1 MINRQGGRAAQQLT
15 AVEAA
20 GLVKSGDWLDYGL
33 ALSQPDTFDRALAE
47 RRDEL
52 RQVGIRNCLSM
63 RPRAVLEVDPEG
75 QHFHT
80 FSWHFTGYDRKQHDA
95 GLCSYIPCNLGE
107 IPDYYRRFIAP
118 PDIVILK
125 ATPMDAEGYFNLG
138 PNGLWNPVLIER
150 AKILILEITPDMP
163 RVIGTHVRLHR
174 SQVDYVIQG
183 DDTLMPELPV
193 VPTTDADRAVA
204 RFIMAEVEDGACLQV
219 GIGGMPNAVTTLLLE
234 SGVKDL
240 GIHTEML
247 NDGLCELYRAGR
259 VSGARKAFDQGLVT
273 YGFCLAGRA
282 TYDLL
287 RDNAD
292 FLCREVETTNMPQS
306 IARNPKVIAINNTT
320 QMDLQG
326 QVASESDAHRHISG
340 TGGQLQFIRGAYAS
354 EGGKSFICLAST
366 YERRG
371 IRKSRISLELT
382 PGNIVTAPR
391 SDMMYVVTEY
401 GMANLKGKSVPE
413 RARAIIA
420 LAHPDYRE
428 DLSRQAREKGLV
440 PRFFL

>member
-1 MINRQGGRAAQQLT
+1 MINREGGRAAQEVT
-15 AVEAA
+15 PAEAA
-20 GLVKSGDWLDYGL
+20 ALVKSGDWLDYGL
-33 ALSQPDTFDRALAE
+33 ALSQPDAFDRALAD

-63 RPRAVLEVDPEG
+63 RPRMVLEVDPEG

-118 PDIVILK
+118 PEIVILK
-125 ATPMDAEGYFNLG
+125 STPMDAEGYFNLG

-163 RVIGTHVRLHR
+163 RVIGTHVRIHR
-174 SQVDYVIQG
+174 SQVDFVIQG
-183 DDTLMPELPV
+183 DETLMPELPV

-219 GIGGMPNAVTTLLLE
+219 GIGGMPNAVTTLLME

-259 VSGARKAFDQGLVT
+259 VSGGRKAFDQGLVT
-273 YGFCLAGRA
+273 YGFCLASRA
-282 TYDLL
+282 SYDLL
-287 RDNAD
+287 RDNDD

-401 GMANLKGKSVPE
+401 GITNLKGRSVPE
-413 RARAIIA
+413 RARAIIG

-428 DLSRQAREKGLV
+428 ELSRQAREKGLV
-440 PRFFL
+440 PPFFL